1 MTTAKLICLLLVAL
15 VVSVSA
21 KAQTA
26 VLYPKLSK
34 TLDSLRNVDQW
45 PMQRITRQEPDSIGR
60 NLEQVEKDNYA
71 RHQPVLEK
79 IVRQFGFPGFREVG
93 KTSSYNFWLLVQHAD
108 AHVDFQR
115 KVLKLMRREVQPH
128 NADPVNYAYLVDR
141 LAINTGQLEEY
152 GTQLKYTGNVG
163 DDYSKVVA
171 VPVSLRDSKNVDKRR
186 AAIGMGPLQ
195 EYLNGMADM
204 TRQMNKRKP

>member
-1 MTTAKLICLLLVAL
+1 
-15 VVSVSA
+15 
-21 KAQTA
+21 
-26 VLYPKLSK
+26 
-34 TLDSLRNVDQW
+34 
-45 PMQRITRQEPDSIGR
+45 MQRITRQEPDSVGR

-115 KVLKLMRREVQPH
+115 KVLKLMRREVERH

-152 GTQLKYTGNVG
+152 GTQVKYTGNVG

-171 VPVSLRDSKNVDKRR
+171 IPVSLRDPKNVDKRR

-195 EYLNGMADM
+195 DYLNGMADM
-204 TRQMNKRKP
+204 TRQMNKPKPKGQ